1 MGPEKN
7 FDMIGIFDITVFE
20 LTGVFAIVNI
30 ENTVGTGKWLRRYM
44 AEILPIRYKTLYNQ
58 SINRHIRG
66 FQDYPCNSFFF
77 SFSQKKALLLFKT
90 KLIYM
95 NKVLIVSKAIFLKK
109 TKLIQHIIKLSQ

>member
-66 FQDYPCNSFFF
+66 IRDYPCNSIFFF
-77 SFSQKKALLLFKT
+77 IFSKESYPVVQT
-90 KLIYM
+90 NIYM
-95 NKVLIVSKAIFLKK
+95 N
-109 TKLIQHIIKLSQ
+109 